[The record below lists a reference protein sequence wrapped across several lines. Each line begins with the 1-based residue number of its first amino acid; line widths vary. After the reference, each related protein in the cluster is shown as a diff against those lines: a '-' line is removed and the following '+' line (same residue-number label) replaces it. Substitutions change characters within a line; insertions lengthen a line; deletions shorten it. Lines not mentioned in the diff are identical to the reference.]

1 MTVAPRSLAGRF
13 LLTLLATAVLPLLV
27 FGWFALRGVRGLVDT
42 QLGSVFLPQL
52 AADHAEKIDSRLQ
65 QIFQATSVVR
75 EMARGALAGP
85 SRRDGFAEQVELVPD
100 LLDNYLDLLLL
111 ADPAGKVVYWQDGE
125 LLDRTTQAQ
134 REALIPASVADQP
147 WFQRAQ
153 REGGAFWLPWMRSP
167 LLHRGLGIRSQNPAD
182 HHLGLVI
189 DVPAGDGP
197 PGALLALVRWPEV
210 QQILDAARDVL
221 SREAG
226 YQRAQVFLVDPNGI
240 VQAHTDRSAY
250 GTVLEPAALRTAVL
264 AAPGGRAEYPGADG
278 AAWHCGFRR
287 FGEDARSWWLGIA
300 VPADELFAPR
310 EAFARALLV
319 AVLLLAVVLAAWSLS
334 ASRAIVRPVRELLD
348 GTRQVAAGN
357 LDVTVPARGTAELR
371 ELGSAFNSMAV
382 ALADGRDR
390 IKAAERQAAWAEMAR
405 QVAHEVKNPL
415 TPMRM
420 AAELLLRARRDGDPR
435 ADAIA
440 DRLASTV
447 MVQTE
452 ILDRIASDF
461 RQFAGSPVP
470 WREVVLADELLASVH
485 IACGALL
492 EGGLELEVAAGAPGA
507 VLSIDRR
514 ELLRVFTNLVQ
525 NAAQAGARR
534 VRLASSV
541 SGGTFRC
548 MVEDDGGG
556 IAPEAQA
563 RLFEPYFT
571 TRTSGTGLGLA
582 ICRRIVESH
591 GGVLVLRASAPGH
604 TVFQLDLPLAAAGS

>member
-1 MTVAPRSLAGRF
+1 VAPRSLAGRF

-65 QIFQATSVVR
+65 QIFQSVSVVR
-75 EMARGALAGP
+75 EIGRSALAEP
-85 SRRDGFAEQVELVPD
+85 TRRAWFAEQVELVPD
-100 LLDNYLDLLLL
+100 LLDNHIDLLLL
-111 ADPAGKVVYWQDGE
+111 VDPAGAVVYWQDGE
-125 LLDRTTQAQ
+125 RLDRATQGR
-134 REALIPASVADQP
+134 RESLVPASAADQP
-147 WFQRAQ
+147 WFQRVQ

-167 LLHRGLGIRSQNPAD
+167 LLHRGLDVRSQNPAD

-197 PGALLALVRWPEV
+197 PGALFALVRWPEV
-210 QQILDAARDVL
+210 QQVLDAARDVL

-226 YQRAQVFLVDPNGI
+226 YQRAQVFLVDPAGT
-240 VQAHTDRSAY
+240 VQAHTDRSTY
-250 GTVLEPAALRTAVL
+250 GAVLEPASLRTAVL
-264 AAPGGRAEYPGADG
+264 GAAGGRAEYTGSDG

-287 FGEDARSWWLGIA
+287 FGEDARCWSLGIA
-300 VPADELFAPR
+300 VPAEELFAPR
-310 EAFARALLV
+310 EAFARALGV
-319 AVLLLAVVLAAWSLS
+319 AVLLLVAVLAAWSLG
-334 ASRAIVRPVRELLD
+334 ASRAIVRPVRDLLA

-357 LDVTVPARGTAELR
+357 LEVQVPAGGTAELR
-371 ELGSAFNSMAV
+371 ELGSAFNTMAV
-382 ALADGRDR
+382 ALASGRDR
-390 IKAAERQAAWAEMAR
+390 LKAAERQAAWAEMAR

-440 DRLASTV
+440 ERLASTV

-452 ILDRIASDF
+452 LLDRIASDF
-461 RQFAGSPVP
+461 RQFAGSPAP
-470 WREVVLADELLASVH
+470 YREAVLADELLASVR
-485 IACGALL
+485 IATGSLL
-492 EGGLELEVAAGAPGA
+492 EGGLELEVAAGAPAA
-507 VLSIDRR
+507 VLSVDRR
-514 ELLRVFTNLVQ
+514 ELLRMFANLVQ
-525 NAAQAGARR
+525 NAGQAGAKR
-534 VRLASSV
+534 VRLSSSV
-541 SGGTFRC
+541 VGGTFRC
-548 MVEDDGGG
+548 LVEDDGGG
-556 IAPEAQA
+556 IAPSVQA

-591 GGVLVLRASAPGH
+591 GGALTLLESASGR
-604 TVFQLDLPLAAAGS
+604 TVFQLDLPLATAP